1 MSDGRVYVL
10 GAGMAG
16 LAAATALAE
25 AGRSVTVIEAAPQA
39 GGRCRSFHDKQ
50 LGADIDNGNH
60 LVMSGNV
67 DAMRYLARIG
77 ALETV
82 EVLPARFPFRDL
94 QSGESWTLDLGHRRM
109 PWWVFM
115 PSRRVPGTRLRN
127 YWQSRH
133 LASASPT
140 SSVADVFA
148 CTGALYERFWKPF
161 AVAVLNTEPEQA
173 AAELL
178 KPVIAETLGQGGSA
192 CRPVVANRGLGFSFA
207 EPAVQFLRD
216 RGNDVRLSARCR
228 EIETVGDRVAALL
241 VDDER
246 IELGGGDLVIC
257 ALPPAV
263 TGDLLPGL
271 TVPDQYRSIVNAH
284 FKVTAPAGTPPIT
297 GLIGGLAEWLFVR
310 GDIASV
316 TVSAADSIVDLPS
329 EVLAER
335 IWRDIAPLLG
345 ATADPVPSSRIIKE
359 KRATIAQTPEMLR
372 LRPETASGYGN
383 LYFAGDWTAT
393 GLPATI
399 EGAVRS
405 GHMAAV
411 AALNR

>member
-1 MSDGRVYVL
+1 MV
-10 GAGMAG
+10 GAGVAG
-16 LAAATALAE
+16 LAAATALTE

-50 LGADIDNGNH
+50 LGTDIDNGNH

-77 ALETV
+77 ARDTV

-94 QSGESWTLDLGHRRM
+94 ESGLAWTLDLGRGRI
-109 PWWVFM
+109 PWWVLM
-115 PSRRVPGTRLRN
+115 PSKRVPGSKIRD
-127 YWQSRH
+127 YWGSRG
-133 LASASPT
+133 LASASPEA
-140 SSVADVFA
+140 SVEDVFA
-148 CTGALYERFWKPF
+148 GTGVLYERFWKPL
-161 AVAVLNTEPEQA
+161 AIAVLNTEPEHASA
-173 AAELL
+173 ALL
-178 KPVIAETLGQGGSA
+178 KPVMSETLGQGGQA
-192 CRPVVANRGLGFSFA
+192 CRPVIARRGLGFSFA
-207 EPAVQFLRD
+207 EPAVRYLRTH
-216 RGNDVRLSARCR
+216 GQEVRLSARCR
-228 EIETVGDRVAALL
+228 EIETVGGKVTALL

-246 IELGGGDLVIC
+246 VVLGDGDSVIC

-263 TGDLLPGL
+263 VGDLMPALA
-271 TVPDQYRSIVNAH
+271 VPDQYRSIVNAH
-284 FKVTAPAGTPPIT
+284 FKTAVPPGTAPIT

-316 TVSAADSIVDLPS
+316 TVSAADAVVDLS
-329 EVLAER
+329 AEILAER

-345 ATADPVPSSRIIKE
+345 AAADTVPPARIIKE

-372 LRPETASGYGN
+372 LRPKTESGYGN
-383 LYFAGDWTAT
+383 LCFAGDWTAT

-399 EGAVRS
+399 EGAIRS

-411 AALNR
+411 IALNR